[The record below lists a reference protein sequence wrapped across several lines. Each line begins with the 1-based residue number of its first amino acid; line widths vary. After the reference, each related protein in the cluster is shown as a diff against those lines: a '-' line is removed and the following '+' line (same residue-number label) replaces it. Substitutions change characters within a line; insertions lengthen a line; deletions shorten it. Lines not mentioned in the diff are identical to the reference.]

1 MSGLNADITV
11 DAKFTSC
18 PGPLIALADT
28 VAKAQAGQ
36 VVKLLATDP
45 AAPSDVKEWALSVGH
60 TLLATEKSGDVFE
73 IYVRVSG

>member
-1 MSGLNADITV
+1 MHGVNADITV
-11 DAKFTSC
+11 DAKFKSC

-28 VAKAQAGQ
+28 VSRAQPGQ

-60 TLLATEKSGDVFE
+60 TLLATEKSGDVYE
-73 IYVRVSG
+73 IYVGVSG